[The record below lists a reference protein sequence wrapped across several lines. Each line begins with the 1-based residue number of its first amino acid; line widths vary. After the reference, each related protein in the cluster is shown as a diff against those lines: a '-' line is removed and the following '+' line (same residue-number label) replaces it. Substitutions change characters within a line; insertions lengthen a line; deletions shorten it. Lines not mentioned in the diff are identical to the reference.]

1 MVSHEDCSD
10 LLVSSAVTFEA
21 TACSSQSSYSNNNV
35 GHNHIHFCGPGTF
48 LSHQSFLDAEDI
60 FL

>member
-1 MVSHEDCSD
+1 MVSHADCCD
-10 LLVSSAVTFEA
+10 LPESSAVTFEA

-35 GHNHIHFCGPGTF
+35 GHNHIHFSGPGTI
-48 LSHQSFLDAEDI
+48 LSHQNFLDAEDT